1 MQKLNGRKK
10 LERITLRLRGTRHL
24 GQWTE
29 DVDPR
34 LILTKKKR
42 TFNCVPY
49 LKVHSFGITK
59 MMKPEF

>member
-34 LILTKKKR
+34 LILKKKEE
-42 TFNCVPY
+42 FSCVPY